1 MEKGNRTIQ
10 SILKEDVK
18 LSDVMNNLKEREKAF
33 QDEMTW
39 RERGRKIK
47 ALFPEIYENQIKKA
61 EMNLSGYA
69 KLPGSPD
76 PHFIGNPVRW
86 RENIYDYD
94 EYSYQLNRM
103 DHWRTMAEAYSF
115 TGDERYAQKLIEE
128 FYSWI
133 EECPRQPLYDD
144 KGNLAVE
151 SFDGCVSNQG
161 IWRSLEVGIRM
172 YRTWPHLIHHLLN
185 SGYIDEK
192 FLETYLLSCYQHCE
206 VLYKVPPIIWPDA
219 DHNHYLMEN
228 NGLLYFSCMFPEVK
242 DAEMWK
248 NHAIRE
254 MERSI
259 RAQVTEDGGQIEG
272 CASYHNGSV
281 YWFVLPLLLAKK
293 YGFTLS
299 EEYSERLKKM
309 VHYSI
314 YATRPSG
321 GNSCWGD
328 SHTIS
333 GTLTAGAF
341 AHYLAFGDSRY
352 LKNALYY
359 YTPADMVRLN
369 SEHIWEVEDL
379 DHLYSCLA
387 NAKKERCQPDLPLLS
402 WQHELKQTFF
412 RTGWDHDALS
422 VMFACRT
429 PIKNLHEHID
439 PAGFEFTAYGRNLLG
454 DPSVYTYKND
464 ENRKKA
470 KSAHWHNCLT
480 LNHENP
486 WEYISSWAYGK
497 QEEGGILNAEQTDR
511 MSYAIAYHM
520 NYKPTMHKR
529 AVALLD
535 SRLLVVLD
543 YLDQVPEGTS
553 LQINFHMDCPCAV
566 ADSERSFAES
576 LADEGAN
583 IAVYSDPRL
592 KPNLVPAKIS
602 VVDYSWHDTMIAR
615 FEAEYLEQG
624 NHAFLSVGVPAREGE
639 KPAPVDKIGSH
650 IISRDEIEYTF
661 IFESTCYKIIM
672 RGEKLEVESAPASK
686 TDLKTPQAKT
696 F

>member
-1 MEKGNRTIQ
+1 MENKNPAIQ
-10 SILKEDVK
+10 DILKDGVSV
-18 LSDVMNNLKEREKAF
+18 SDVMRGLKAREKQF
-33 QDEMTW
+33 EGSMTW
-39 RERGRKIK
+39 QERGRKIK
-47 ALFPEIYENQIKKA
+47 ELFPEIYDAQMKKA

-69 KLPGSPD
+69 KLPGSPE
-76 PHFIGNPVRW
+76 PHFIGDPVRW

-115 TGDERYAQKLIEE
+115 TGDERYAKKLIGE

-133 EECPRQPLYDD
+133 AECPRQPLYD
-144 KGNLAVE
+144 GNGDLAVD
-151 SFDGCVSNQG
+151 SFDGCQCNQG

-172 YRTWPHLIHHLLN
+172 YRTWPHLIHHLLG
-185 SGYIDEK
+185 SGYIDEA
-192 FLETYLLSCYQHCE
+192 FLETYLLSGYQHCE
-206 VLYKVPPIIWPDA
+206 VLYKIAPRIWPNA

-228 NGLLYFSCMFPEVK
+228 NGLLYFACMFPEVK
-242 DAEMWK
+242 DAEIWK
-248 NHAIRE
+248 QHAIHE

-281 YWFVLPLLLAKK
+281 YWFVLPLLLGRK
-293 YGFTLS
+293 YGFSMS
-299 EEYSERLKKM
+299 EEYIARLKKM
-309 VHYSI
+309 VHYSV
-314 YATRPSG
+314 YATRPCG

-341 AHYLAFGDSRY
+341 DHYLAFGDSRY
-352 LKNALYY
+352 LNIALYY
-359 YTPADMVRLN
+359 YTPEDMVRLN
-369 SEHIWEVEDL
+369 AEHILEVEDL
-379 DHLYSCLA
+379 EDLHRCLA
-387 NAKKERCQPDLPLLS
+387 GAERNCCQPDLPVMS
-402 WQHELKQTFF
+402 WQRELKQTFF

-429 PIKNLHEHID
+429 PIQNQHEHID

-454 DPSVYTYKND
+454 DPSIYTYKND
-464 ENRKKA
+464 ENRKNA

-497 QEEGGILNAEQTDR
+497 QEEGDILQAGQTDR
-511 MSYAIAYHM
+511 MLYAIAYHM

-529 AVALLD
+529 AVAILD

-543 YLDQVPEGTS
+543 YLDQVPEDTS
-553 LQINFHMDCPCAV
+553 VQINFHMDSPCAA

-576 LADEGAN
+576 LAEKGAN
-583 IAVYSDPRL
+583 IAIYADPRL
-592 KPNLVPAKIS
+592 KPHLVPAKIS
-602 VVDYSWHDTMIAR
+602 VVDYAWHDTMIAR
-615 FEAEYLEQG
+615 FEGEHLAAG
-624 NHAFLSVGVPAREGE
+624 SCAFLTVGIPLHEGE
-639 KPAPVDKIGSH
+639 RASAVERIGSR
-650 IISRDEIEYTF
+650 ILDQNTVEYTF
-661 IFESTCYKIIM
+661 AYEKTNYRLTM
-672 RGEKLEVESAPASK
+672 REASLEVESTPA
-686 TDLKTPQAKT
+686 
-696 F
+696 